1 MTNET
6 PEHDPDS
13 IEGPGYGSAGDEE
26 KESISRRPSEARIRA
41 ALSRAGVV
49 AVRVIGPPGSGKTE
63 LIEATLRH
71 LPGRRRV
78 AVIAVD
84 PAATREADRLRN
96 LCGFVAHLESVVPDP
111 AQIWQIISKLHLAD
125 FDFILIEGCGGMAPL
140 KDIGQ
145 DATAAVLAIS
155 GGDDKA
161 LEYRALLKGASVILL
176 TKIDL
181 RKHVKFD
188 ERVFHDDARVLVPKA
203 DIIELS
209 AVTGSG
215 IYHWL
220 EWLDKT
226 CTAKKR
232 RNLPNDLG
240 LSASNTYFG

>member
-1 MTNET
+1 MTNEASNHVSDSVEGV
-6 PEHDPDS
+6 EHVS
-13 IEGPGYGSAGDEE
+13 SGEE
-26 KESISRRPSEARIRA
+26 KESVSRRPPEARIRA
-41 ALSRAGVV
+41 ALTRSGVV

-78 AVIAVD
+78 AVIVVD
-84 PAATREADRLRN
+84 PASAREAERLQN
-96 LCGFVAHLESVVPDP
+96 LCGYVAHLESAIPDP
-111 AQIWQIISKLHLAD
+111 SQIWQIISQLHLAD

-145 DATAAVLAIS
+145 DATAAVLAVS

-161 LEYRALLKGASVILL
+161 LEYHTLLEGAAVILL
-176 TKIDL
+176 TKIDM
-181 RKHVKFD
+181 RKLVKFD
-188 ERVFHDDARVLVPKA
+188 EQVFQQDVHAIVPKA
-203 DIIELS
+203 EVIELS

-232 RNLPNDLG
+232 RKATNEHG
-240 LSASNTYFG
+240 FSASNTYFG